1 MVAWCSPINI
11 YVGRSDGACLVR
23 DVTKFV
29 KVVYRSN
36 FVVRHWGD
44 FLLMEASRKFQNG
57 SSTLLKTRPR
67 DSEVLEILVS

>member
-1 MVAWCSPINI
+1 M
-11 YVGRSDGACLVR
+11 R

-44 FLLMEASRKFQNG
+44 FLLTEASRKFQNG

-67 DSEVLEILVS
+67 DGEVLEILVSYSFLNVNMAIIKELENLY